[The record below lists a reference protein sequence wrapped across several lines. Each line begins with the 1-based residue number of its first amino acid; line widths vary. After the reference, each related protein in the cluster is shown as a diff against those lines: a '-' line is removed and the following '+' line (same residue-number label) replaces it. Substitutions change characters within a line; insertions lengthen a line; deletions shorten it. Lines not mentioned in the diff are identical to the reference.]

1 MGCHVLAKAIDDR
14 PADPDTLERDGQGY
28 RRVAPIRHTIIS
40 SLGPVVSLRPRYRC
54 SGVSTSLDPVDES
67 LGLVAD
73 YPTGPAAEIGSF
85 MMGEC
90 TPRDCV
96 DSLERAGGMRP
107 SVSMLQRLMVRIHET
122 WESIRE
128 PVLSGLR
135 VGEGIPATT
144 RSVTVSLDGI
154 MVPLQPRARS
164 HPDAAW
170 REASCGTVRFY
181 DSAGHQLK
189 MLYFGRMPQA
199 GKGDP
204 KAQLVAEVAH
214 IRTLRPDS
222 LIAVP
227 HGTTGPSWRALSR
240 TSRGSITGT
249 PASISRR
256 SRTMPRTRTGP
267 KRIATSC
274 SMIRTISAGSSRR
287 SGLF

>member
-1 MGCHVLAKAIDDR
+1 M
-14 PADPDTLERDGQGY
+14 
-28 RRVAPIRHTIIS
+28 S
-40 SLGPVVSLRPRYRC
+40 SLGPIVSLRPRYRC
-54 SGVSTSLDPVDES
+54 SGVSTSLGPVDES

-73 YPTGPAAEIGSF
+73 YPTDPAAEIGPF

-90 TPRDCV
+90 TPHDCV
-96 DSLERAGGMRP
+96 DILERVGGMRP

-122 WESIRE
+122 WGSIRA

-135 VGEGIPATT
+135 AREGIPAAT
-144 RSVTVSLDGI
+144 RSVTVSLDSI

-181 DSAGHQLK
+181 DSDGKRLK

-204 KAQLVAEVAH
+204 KAHLAAEVAH

-222 LIAVP
+222 LIAAAA
-227 HGTTGPSWRALSR
+227 RDNR
-240 TSRGSITGT
+240 TVLESLE
-249 PASISRR
+249 PDV
-256 SRTMPRTRTGP
+256 
-267 KRIATSC
+267 
-274 SMIRTISAGSSRR
+274 
-287 SGLF
+287 